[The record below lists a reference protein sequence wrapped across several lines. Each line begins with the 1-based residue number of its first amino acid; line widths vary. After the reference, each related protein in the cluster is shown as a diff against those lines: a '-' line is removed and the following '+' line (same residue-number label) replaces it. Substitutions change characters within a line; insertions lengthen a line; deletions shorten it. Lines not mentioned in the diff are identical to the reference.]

1 MSLSATAKIYTTSID
16 YKLKKKEK
24 EKEKSK
30 SYIIYVREM
39 RIQM

>member
-1 MSLSATAKIYTTSID
+1 MSLPATAKIYTTSSD

-24 EKEKSK
+24 EKSK
-30 SYIIYVREM
+30 SYMIYVREM